1 MYIKLEF
8 VLGRD
13 SGAVKIPI
21 YTKKRIYILEYCIKE
36 YIRKCYES
44 AQKIYV
50 KKKKKSVN
58 EKSFIYIQIYTRTKS
73 LIREIHT
80 RNYYVIN
87 HIILYKIFR
96 NFLNYISS
104 PLV

>member
-44 AQKIYV
+44 AQKMYV
-50 KKKKKSVN
+50 KKKICERKIV
-58 EKSFIYIQIYTRTKS
+58 YIHSNVYAYKIVD
-73 LIREIHT
+73 T
-80 RNYYVIN
+80 RNTY
-87 HIILYKIFR
+87 
-96 NFLNYISS
+96 
-104 PLV
+104 